1 MTYFILGFLG
11 VLLVIV
17 CVDLWC
23 ALQKDWDT
31 ECNEGQCKGHCKHAV
46 CPSPWECGR
55 GNV

>member
-11 VLLVIV
+11 ILLVIV

-23 ALQKDWDT
+23 ALAKDWDA
-31 ECNEGQCKGHCKHAV
+31 EVDQGQCKGHCKHAV